1 MRHGFFILADRGK
14 TLDDLPVKRVYSF
27 RDLKDVLVSD
37 WKFTASMLDSD
48 ACLGI
53 FGVFV
58 LVDRKMCH

>member
-1 MRHGFFILADRGK
+1 M
-14 TLDDLPVKRVYSF
+14 KRVYAF

-53 FGVFV
+53 FGAFFGEVEKCVIRVFGFN
-58 LVDRKMCH
+58 VDTCEN